1 MNNTTQSLTVIVI
14 NSKRIL
20 GRFQFYVYRDLS
32 LGFYLCLCS
41 RSDNSENANQMHLSI
56 HSKPPGFNVN
66 MLSIPLEER
75 QEKTLSN
82 YFLGFNSVTE
92 VAIESYT
99 VVGNT
104 IVYVEYNDEP
114 SLKMVKEIGLDS
126 LKDIPQSY
134 RQKKLY

>member
-1 MNNTTQSLTVIVI
+1 MFIVI
-14 NSKRIL
+14 LVLVSI
-20 GRFQFYVYRDLS
+20 FAYVLAP
-32 LGFYLCLCS
+32 
-41 RSDNSENANQMHLSI
+41 DNSENANQMHLFI
-56 HSKPPGFNVN
+56 QKPPGFNVN

-75 QEKTLSN
+75 QEKTLSII
-82 YFLGFNSVTE
+82 LGFKNSVTE
-92 VAIESYT
+92 AIESYT

>member
-1 MNNTTQSLTVIVI
+1 MNNTTQSLTVIALHKFKK
-14 NSKRIL
+14 NF
-20 GRFQFYVYRDLS
+20 GAFQFCVYRDLS
-32 LGFYLCLCS
+32 LGFYLLMFS
-41 RSDNSENANQMHLSI
+41 PDNSENANQMHLSI

-75 QEKTLSN
+75 QEKMSN
-82 YFLGFNSVTE
+82 YFLGFKNSVTE

-114 SLKMVKEIGLDS
+114 SLKMVKEINCFF
-126 LKDIPQSY
+126 
-134 RQKKLY
+134 